1 MNNKLVI
8 FDLDGTLLN
17 TIADLATATNQ
28 ALEACGFPTH
38 PISAY
43 PMFVG
48 NGINK
53 LFERALPA
61 ESRTEENIMRIRA
74 HFLPYYDEHNADLS
88 KPYPGIPKLLEEL
101 QTAGVHLAVAS
112 NKYQRATEKLIR
124 HYFPTIRFAAVFGQR
139 EGIPVKPHP
148 QIVEDILTLVPVNKE
163 EVIYIGDS
171 GVDMQTALHAGVES
185 IGVTWGFRPKEEL
198 LQHSPT
204 HLVDSAD
211 EIKILIND

>member
-1 MNNKLVI
+1 MSKHLAI

-88 KPYPGIPKLLEEL
+88 KPYPGIPQLLEEL

-148 QIVEDILTLVPVNKE
+148 QIIEDILTLVPVNKE

-204 HLVDSAD
+204 YLVDSAD

>member
-1 MNNKLVI
+1 
-8 FDLDGTLLN
+8 
-17 TIADLATATNQ
+17 
-28 ALEACGFPTH
+28 
-38 PISAY
+38 
-43 PMFVG
+43 
-48 NGINK
+48 
-53 LFERALPA
+53 
-61 ESRTEENIMRIRA
+61 MRIRA

-88 KPYPGIPKLLEEL
+88 KPYPGIPQLLDEL